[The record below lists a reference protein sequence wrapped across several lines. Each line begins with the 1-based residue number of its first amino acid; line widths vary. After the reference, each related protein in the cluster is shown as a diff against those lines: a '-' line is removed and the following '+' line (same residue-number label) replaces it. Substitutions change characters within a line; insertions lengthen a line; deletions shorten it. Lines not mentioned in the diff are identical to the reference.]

1 MCVDMP
7 SGTTVWPFAN
17 NPRITQEGFVLHGPT
32 KEFRAR
38 VYRFLL
44 NREIHCPITP
54 CVRENI
60 EWQYVG
66 GDPVA
71 SFPFPA
77 LEHLSFQGGSPIT
90 KRRAANLI
98 PLQPPS
104 AAAPPSPPVFPVL
117 QAESA
122 QHTGAY
128 ASQAARP
135 SVTEDSHMPGAQ
147 CEGVQLHQLPYPSL
161 VQDAVRR
168 VVATRQEAATLLRII
183 QANPLANHPQE
194 HYNGIRACQTVH
206 AEMDTLEDAL
216 AQLP

>member
-1 MCVDMP
+1 M
-7 SGTTVWPFAN
+7 
-17 NPRITQEGFVLHGPT
+17 
-32 KEFRAR
+32 
-38 VYRFLL
+38 
-44 NREIHCPITP
+44 
-54 CVRENI
+54 
-60 EWQYVG
+60 G

-194 HYNGIRACQTVH
+194 HYNDIRACQTVH